1 MPLFSCEI
9 NLILTWL
16 SACVITDSKEAE
28 RFLTTGTK
36 LYLSVVTLSTEMMQ
50 TAWTIKIW
58 FWENN

>member
-9 NLILTWL
+9 NLILKWL

-50 TAWTIKIW
+50 TA
-58 FWENN
+58 